1 MNNFYKKKKKKKIR
15 KNIFITQKYR
25 KKMIQLK
32 NIHNKNDSCKI
43 INFTIKIQQ
52 YIFLI
57 RFSFY
62 IFLIPEK

>member
-1 MNNFYKKKKKKKIR
+1 MNNFYKKKKKKIR

>member
-1 MNNFYKKKKKKKIR
+1 MNNFYKKKKKKIR

-52 YIFLI
+52 
-57 RFSFY
+57 
-62 IFLIPEK
+62 